1 MGWDRVERWPKII
14 PTMKSTQQQPQPD
27 SDVSSRVQHS
37 LLWTAKAEINWFV
50 PIKIITGRSK
60 TVTILEDRPIPI
72 PKSKMFMYSSITC
85 FIIEVYLSAVSFL
98 QVTQSLLK
106 KTKPQFKYILIY
118 TIPMITDL
126 FQILHVTV
134 TNFLQRILSNGTGVY
149 QVLIPRAIPWFNT
162 LFYTFYNFLI
172 MRRGYLC
179 SIFPINL
186 V

>member
-1 MGWDRVERWPKII
+1 
-14 PTMKSTQQQPQPD
+14 MKSTEQRPQPD
-27 SDVSSRVQHS
+27 SDVGSRVQHS
-37 LLWTAKAEINWFV
+37 LLWATKAEINWFV
-50 PIKIITGRSK
+50 TIKIITDRSK
-60 TVTILEDRPIPI
+60 TVKILEDRPIPI
-72 PKSKMFMYSSITC
+72 PKTKMFKYSSITC
-85 FIIEVYLSAVSFL
+85 FITEVYLSAVSFL

-106 KTKPQFKYILIY
+106 KTPQFKYILIH

-126 FQILHVTV
+126 FQILHVTI

-149 QVLIPRAIPWFNT
+149 QVLIPRAIPWFNA

-172 MRRGYLC
+172 MRRGDLC